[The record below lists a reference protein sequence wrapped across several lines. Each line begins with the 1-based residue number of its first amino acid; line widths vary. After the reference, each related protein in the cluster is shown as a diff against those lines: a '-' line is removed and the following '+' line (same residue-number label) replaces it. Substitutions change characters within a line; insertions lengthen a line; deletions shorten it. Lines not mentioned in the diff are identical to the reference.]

1 MRWALEVAEAEEL
14 LKWWRREVAPV
25 GLKAAEV
32 EVEVVVRLRAS
43 SISSLSSILT
53 SIWLGF
59 LRSIV

>member
-1 MRWALEVAEAEEL
+1 MRWALEAAEAEEL

-32 EVEVVVRLRAS
+32 VVVVVRLRAS